1 MREELLSGL
10 VLAAALAVAPPA
22 LAGTAS
28 AQDEGCRYYYTS
40 LFPGPNGETKGYGD
54 YTEGDA
60 DPEGRVCRDGWWS
73 NPEGGQNPWDPGIA
87 G

>member
-1 MREELLSGL
+1 MRKELLSGL
-10 VLAAALAVAPPA
+10 VLTAALAAAPLA

-28 AQDEGCRYYYTS
+28 AEEGCRYYYTS
-40 LFPGPNGETKGYGD
+40 MFPGPNGETKGYGD

-73 NPEGGQNPWDPGIA
+73 WPEGEQNPWDPGIA